1 MSEPN
6 RPTAEVVEMKDTLK
20 HPPKAGNRY
29 LAVGMG
35 GCCAQVEWKRGDE
48 EFFVCAMPYP
58 KIPPESRK
66 RMEAQYKQ
74 EGGKSVES

>member
-6 RPTAEVVEMKDTLK
+6 RPTAEVVEMLDTLK

-35 GCCAQVEWKRGDE
+35 GCLCLVEWKTGDE
-48 EFFVCAMPYP
+48 NFFVCAMKYP
-58 KIPPESRK
+58 KIPPESRA
-66 RMEAQYKQ
+66 RMNEQYNRKK
-74 EGGKSVES
+74 EE

>member
-20 HPPKAGNRY
+20 HPPKAGNKY

-35 GCCAQVEWKRGDE
+35 GCLALVDWKAGDE
-48 EFFVCAMPYP
+48 KFFVCAMKYP
-58 KIPPESRK
+58 KIPAESRA
-66 RMEAQYKQ
+66 RMEEQYE
-74 EGGKSVES
+74 EGL